1 MIHRLILTSFGILT
15 LATCQNPKVSQSTTE
30 QESVKTE
37 ISVNSTEIKVSDVT
51 TNQTSGEPKS
61 KANGEPE
68 ISVGLPPDKEA
79 VETAKKEQQNSTM
92 KNTAGIIYLKEGE
105 NKFLKEYE
113 MNVTFKKMTEDS
125 RCPKDV
131 NCIWAGV
138 ATAEIE
144 LMGLYTRPVTLK
156 LSTINDANKNYHK
169 SQNFNGFSISL
180 VEISPETTADKG
192 FKALKG
198 SYKIGLKFSKE
209 NSENQDGT
217 TTK

>member
-1 MIHRLILTSFGILT
+1 MIHKQLFIAIGF
-15 LATCQNPKVSQSTTE
+15 LAFTACQKPKVEETQKIPTTAEKTETVSTTTMP
-30 QESVKTE
+30 KTP
-37 ISVNSTEIKVSDVT
+37 K
-51 TNQTSGEPKS
+51 SGEP
-61 KANGEPE
+61 EM
-68 ISVGLPPDKEA
+68 SVGLPPDQKA
-79 VETAKKEQQNSTM
+79 LETAKKEQQNTS
-92 KNTAGIIYLKEGE
+92 NVIYFKEGE

-113 MNVTFKKMTEDS
+113 TNVTFKQITEDS

-144 LMGLYTRPVTLK
+144 VMGLHTRPVTLK
-156 LSTINDANKNYHK
+156 LSSINDANKNYRK

-180 VEISPETTADKG
+180 VELSPETTSDKG
-192 FKALKG
+192 FKSLKG

-209 NSENQDGT
+209 NSENQDGS

>member
-1 MIHRLILTSFGILT
+1 MIYKQLFIAIGF
-15 LATCQNPKVSQSTTE
+15 LAFTACQKPKVEETQKTPTTAEKTETVSTTTMP
-30 QESVKTE
+30 KT
-37 ISVNSTEIKVSDVT
+37 
-51 TNQTSGEPKS
+51 PKS
-61 KANGEPE
+61 REPE
-68 ISVGLPPDKEA
+68 MSVGLPPDQKA
-79 VETAKKEQQNSTM
+79 LETAKKEQQNTS
-92 KNTAGIIYLKEGE
+92 NVIYFKEGE

-113 MNVTFKKMTEDS
+113 TNVTFKQITEDS

>member
-1 MIHRLILTSFGILT
+1 MIHKQLFIALGF
-15 LATCQNPKVSQSTTE
+15 LAFTACQKPKVVETQKIPTTAEKTETVSTTTMP
-30 QESVKTE
+30 KTP
-37 ISVNSTEIKVSDVT
+37 K
-51 TNQTSGEPKS
+51 SGEP
-61 KANGEPE
+61 EM
-68 ISVGLPPDKEA
+68 SVGLPPDQKA
-79 VETAKKEQQNSTM
+79 LETAKKEQQNTS
-92 KNTAGIIYLKEGE
+92 NVIYFKEGE

-113 MNVTFKKMTEDS
+113 TNIAFKQITEDS

-144 LMGLYTRPVTLK
+144 LMGLYSRPVTVK
-156 LSTINDANKNYHK
+156 LSTINDANKNYRK

-180 VEISPETTADKG
+180 VELSPETTSDKG

-198 SYKIGLKFSKE
+198 NYKIGLKFSKE

>member
-1 MIHRLILTSFGILT
+1 MIHKQLFIAIGF
-15 LATCQNPKVSQSTTE
+15 LAFTACQKPKVEETQKTPTTAEKTETVSTTTMP
-30 QESVKTE
+30 KTP
-37 ISVNSTEIKVSDVT
+37 K
-51 TNQTSGEPKS
+51 SGEP
-61 KANGEPE
+61 EM
-68 ISVGLPPDKEA
+68 SVGLPPDQKA
-79 VETAKKEQQNSTM
+79 LETAKKEQQNTS
-92 KNTAGIIYLKEGE
+92 NVIYFKEGE
-105 NKFLKEYE
+105 NKFLKQYE
-113 MNVTFKKMTEDS
+113 TNVTFKQITEDS

-144 LMGLYTRPVTLK
+144 LMGLYSRPVTVK

-180 VEISPETTADKG
+180 VELSPETTSDKG

-209 NSENQDGT
+209 NSENQDGST
-217 TTK
+217 MK

>member
-1 MIHRLILTSFGILT
+1 MIHKQLFIALGF
-15 LATCQNPKVSQSTTE
+15 LAFTACQKPKVEETQKIPTTAEKTETVSTTTMP
-30 QESVKTE
+30 KTP
-37 ISVNSTEIKVSDVT
+37 K
-51 TNQTSGEPKS
+51 SGEP
-61 KANGEPE
+61 EMT
-68 ISVGLPPDKEA
+68 VGLPPDQEA
-79 VETAKKEQQNSTM
+79 QETAKKEQQNTS
-92 KNTAGIIYLKEGE
+92 NIIYFKEGE

-113 MNVTFKKMTEDS
+113 TNVTFKQITEDS
-125 RCPKDV
+125 RCPKGV

-156 LSTINDANKNYHK
+156 LSTINDANKNYRK

-198 SYKIGLKFSKE
+198 SYKIGLKFAKE

-217 TTK
+217 TMK

>member
-1 MIHRLILTSFGILT
+1 MIYKQLFIAIGF
-15 LATCQNPKVSQSTTE
+15 LAFTACQKPKVEESQKIPTTAQKTETISTTTMP
-30 QESVKTE
+30 KT
-37 ISVNSTEIKVSDVT
+37 
-51 TNQTSGEPKS
+51 PKS
-61 KANGEPE
+61 GDPE
-68 ISVGLPPDKEA
+68 MSVGLPPDQKA
-79 VETAKKEQQNSTM
+79 LETAKKEQQNTS
-92 KNTAGIIYLKEGE
+92 NVIYFKEGE

-113 MNVTFKKMTEDS
+113 TNVTFKQITEDS
-125 RCPKDV
+125 RCPKGV
-131 NCIWAGV
+131 NCIWVGV

-198 SYKIGLKFSKE
+198 SYKIGLKFAKE

-217 TTK
+217 TMK

>member
-37 ISVNSTEIKVSDVT
+37 TLANSTETKVSDVT
-51 TNQTSGEPKS
+51 TNQTSGETRSKS
-61 KANGEPE
+61 NGEPE
-68 ISVGLPPDKEA
+68 MSVGLPPDKEA
-79 VETAKKEQQNSTM
+79 VETAKKEQQNANM
-92 KNTAGIIYLKEGE
+92 KNTVGIIHLKEGE

-138 ATAEIE
+138 ATAEVE
-144 LMGLYTRPVTLK
+144 LMGVYTRPVILK
-156 LSTINDANKNYHK
+156 LSTLSDAKKGYSK
-169 SQNFNGFSISL
+169 SQEFNGYTISL
-180 VEISPETTADKG
+180 AEVTPETTSAKG
-192 FKALKG
+192 FKALQGSYRIGLQFSKG
-198 SYKIGLKFSKE
+198 STGG
-209 NSENQDGT
+209 GT
-217 TTK
+217 TTR

>member
-1 MIHRLILTSFGILT
+1 MIHKQLFIAIGFLTFT
-15 LATCQNPKVSQSTTE
+15 ACQKPKPAENQNIPKTE
-30 QESVKTE
+30 VKTE
-37 ISVNSTEIKVSDVT
+37 VKTEA
-51 TNQTSGEPKS
+51 TSQPKPEIP
-61 KANGEPE
+61 KPTKTGEPE
-68 ISVGLPPDKEA
+68 MSVGLPPDKEA
-79 VETAKKEQQNSTM
+79 LETAKKEQQNTS
-92 KNTAGIIYLKEGE
+92 NVIYFKEGE

-113 MNVTFKKMTEDS
+113 TNVTFKQITEDS

-138 ATAEIE
+138 ATAEVE

-156 LSTINDANKNYHK
+156 LSTINDANKNYRK
-169 SQNFNGFSISL
+169 TQVFNGFSVSL
-180 VEISPETTADKG
+180 VELSPETTSDKG

-209 NSENQDGT
+209 NSENTNGT

>member
-1 MIHRLILTSFGILT
+1 MITKQLFIAIGF
-15 LATCQNPKVSQSTTE
+15 LAFTACQKPKVVETQKIPTTAEKTETISTTTMP
-30 QESVKTE
+30 KTP
-37 ISVNSTEIKVSDVT
+37 K
-51 TNQTSGEPKS
+51 SGEP
-61 KANGEPE
+61 EM
-68 ISVGLPPDKEA
+68 SVGLPPDQKA
-79 VETAKKEQQNSTM
+79 LETAKKEQQNTS
-92 KNTAGIIYLKEGE
+92 NVIYFKEGE

-113 MNVTFKKMTEDS
+113 TNITFKQITEDS

-144 LMGLYTRPVTLK
+144 VMGLHTRPVTMK
-156 LSTINDANKNYHK
+156 LSTINDANKNYRK

-180 VEISPETTADKG
+180 VELSPETTSDKG

>member
-1 MIHRLILTSFGILT
+1 MITKQLFIAIGF
-15 LATCQNPKVSQSTTE
+15 LAFTACQKPKVKETQKTPTTAEKTETVSTTTMP
-30 QESVKTE
+30 KTP
-37 ISVNSTEIKVSDVT
+37 K
-51 TNQTSGEPKS
+51 SGEP
-61 KANGEPE
+61 EM
-68 ISVGLPPDKEA
+68 SVGLPPDQEA
-79 VETAKKEQQNSTM
+79 QETAKKEQQNTS
-92 KNTAGIIYLKEGE
+92 NVIYFKEGE

-113 MNVTFKKMTEDS
+113 TNVTFKQITEDS

-156 LSTINDANKNYHK
+156 LSTINDANKNYRK

>member
-1 MIHRLILTSFGILT
+1 MITKQLFIALGF
-15 LATCQNPKVSQSTTE
+15 LAFTACQKPKVVETQKIPTTAEKTETVSTTTMP
-30 QESVKTE
+30 KT
-37 ISVNSTEIKVSDVT
+37 
-51 TNQTSGEPKS
+51 PKS
-61 KANGEPE
+61 REPE
-68 ISVGLPPDKEA
+68 MSVGLPPDQKA
-79 VETAKKEQQNSTM
+79 LETAKKEQQNTS
-92 KNTAGIIYLKEGE
+92 NVIYFKEGE

-113 MNVTFKKMTEDS
+113 TNVTFKQITEDS

-144 LMGLYTRPVTLK
+144 VMGLHTRPVTMK
-156 LSTINDANKNYHK
+156 LSTINDANKNYRK

-180 VEISPETTADKG
+180 VELSPETTSDKG

>member
-1 MIHRLILTSFGILT
+1 MITKQLFIAIGF
-15 LATCQNPKVSQSTTE
+15 LAFTACQKPKVVETQKIPTTAEKTETISTTTMP
-30 QESVKTE
+30 KTP
-37 ISVNSTEIKVSDVT
+37 K
-51 TNQTSGEPKS
+51 SGEP
-61 KANGEPE
+61 EM
-68 ISVGLPPDKEA
+68 SVGLPPDQKA
-79 VETAKKEQQNSTM
+79 LETAKKEQQNTS
-92 KNTAGIIYLKEGE
+92 NVIYFKEGE

-113 MNVTFKKMTEDS
+113 TNVTFKQITEDS

-144 LMGLYTRPVTLK
+144 VMGLHTRPVTMK
-156 LSTINDANKNYHK
+156 LSTINDANKNYRK

-180 VEISPETTADKG
+180 VELSPETTSDKG

>member
-1 MIHRLILTSFGILT
+1 MIHKQLFIAIGF
-15 LATCQNPKVSQSTTE
+15 LAFTACQKPKVEETQKTPTTAEKTETVSTTTMP
-30 QESVKTE
+30 KTP
-37 ISVNSTEIKVSDVT
+37 K
-51 TNQTSGEPKS
+51 SGEP
-61 KANGEPE
+61 EM
-68 ISVGLPPDKEA
+68 SVGLPPDKEA
-79 VETAKKEQQNSTM
+79 QETAKAEQQNTS
-92 KNTAGIIYLKEGE
+92 NVIYFKEGE

-113 MNVTFKKMTEDS
+113 TNITFKQITEDS

-144 LMGLYTRPVTLK
+144 VMGLHTRPVTMK
-156 LSTINDANKNYHK
+156 LSTVNDANKNYHK

-180 VEISPETTADKG
+180 VELGPETTSDKG

-198 SYKIGLKFSKE
+198 SYKIGLKFAKE

-217 TTK
+217 TMK

>member
-37 ISVNSTEIKVSDVT
+37 TSVNSTETKVLDVT
-51 TNQTSGEPKS
+51 TNQTSGTTKS
-61 KANGEPE
+61 KSNGEPE
-68 ISVGLPPDKEA
+68 MSVGLPPDKEA
-79 VETAKKEQQNSTM
+79 VETAKKEQQNTS
-92 KNTAGIIYLKEGE
+92 NVIYFKEGE

-113 MNVTFKKMTEDS
+113 TNVTFKQITEDS
-125 RCPKDV
+125 RCPKGV

-156 LSTINDANKNYHK
+156 LSTINDANKNYRK

-198 SYKIGLKFSKE
+198 SYKIGLKFALLRE
-209 NSENQDGT
+209 IHIC
-217 TTK
+217 

>member
-1 MIHRLILTSFGILT
+1 MITKQLFIALGF
-15 LATCQNPKVSQSTTE
+15 LAFTACQKPKVVETQKIPTTAEKTETVSTTTMP
-30 QESVKTE
+30 KT
-37 ISVNSTEIKVSDVT
+37 
-51 TNQTSGEPKS
+51 PKS
-61 KANGEPE
+61 REPE
-68 ISVGLPPDKEA
+68 MSVGLPPDQKA
-79 VETAKKEQQNSTM
+79 LETAKKEQQNTS
-92 KNTAGIIYLKEGE
+92 NVIYFKEGE

-113 MNVTFKKMTEDS
+113 TNVTFKQITEDS

>member
-1 MIHRLILTSFGILT
+1 MITKQLFIALGF
-15 LATCQNPKVSQSTTE
+15 LAFTACQKPKVVETQKIPTTAEKTETVSTTTMP
-30 QESVKTE
+30 KT
-37 ISVNSTEIKVSDVT
+37 
-51 TNQTSGEPKS
+51 PKS
-61 KANGEPE
+61 REPE
-68 ISVGLPPDKEA
+68 MSVGLPPDQKA
-79 VETAKKEQQNSTM
+79 LETAKKEQQNTS
-92 KNTAGIIYLKEGE
+92 NVIYFKEGE

-113 MNVTFKKMTEDS
+113 TNVTFKQITEDS
-125 RCPKDV
+125 RCPKGV

-198 SYKIGLKFSKE
+198 SYKIGLKFAKE

>member
-1 MIHRLILTSFGILT
+1 MVHRLILTTFGILT

-37 ISVNSTEIKVSDVT
+37 TSVNSTETKVLDVT
-51 TNQTSGEPKS
+51 TNQTSGESKS

-79 VETAKKEQQNSTM
+79 VEIAKKEQQNSTM

-131 NCIWAGV
+131 NCIWTGV
-138 ATAEIE
+138 ATAEVE

-156 LSTINDANKNYHK
+156 LSTMSDAKKGYTK
-169 SQNFNGFSISL
+169 SQEFNGYTITL
-180 VEISPETTADKG
+180 VEVSPQTTAEKG
-192 FKALKG
+192 FKALQGSYRIGLQFSKG
-198 SYKIGLKFSKE
+198 STGS
-209 NSENQDGT
+209 GT

>member
-1 MIHRLILTSFGILT
+1 MITKQLFIALGF
-15 LATCQNPKVSQSTTE
+15 LAFTACQKPKVVETQKIPTTAEKTETVSTTTMP
-30 QESVKTE
+30 KT
-37 ISVNSTEIKVSDVT
+37 
-51 TNQTSGEPKS
+51 PKS
-61 KANGEPE
+61 REPE
-68 ISVGLPPDKEA
+68 MSVGLPPDQKA
-79 VETAKKEQQNSTM
+79 LETAKKEQQNTS
-92 KNTAGIIYLKEGE
+92 NVIYFKEGE

-113 MNVTFKKMTEDS
+113 TNITFKQITEDS

-131 NCIWAGV
+131 NCIWAGA

-144 LMGLYTRPVTLK
+144 VMGLHTRPVTLK

-198 SYKIGLKFSKE
+198 SYKIGLKFAKE

-217 TTK
+217 TMK

>member
-1 MIHRLILTSFGILT
+1 MITKQLFIALGF
-15 LATCQNPKVSQSTTE
+15 LAFTACQKPKVVETQKIPTTAEKTETVSTTTMP
-30 QESVKTE
+30 KT
-37 ISVNSTEIKVSDVT
+37 
-51 TNQTSGEPKS
+51 PKS
-61 KANGEPE
+61 REPE
-68 ISVGLPPDKEA
+68 MSVGLPPDQKA
-79 VETAKKEQQNSTM
+79 LETAKKEQQNTS
-92 KNTAGIIYLKEGE
+92 NVIYFKEGE

-113 MNVTFKKMTEDS
+113 TNITFKQITEDS

-144 LMGLYTRPVTLK
+144 VMGLHTRPVTMK
-156 LSTINDANKNYHK
+156 LSTINDANKNYRK

-180 VEISPETTADKG
+180 VELSPETTSDKG

>member
-1 MIHRLILTSFGILT
+1 MIHKQLFIAIGF
-15 LATCQNPKVSQSTTE
+15 LAFTACQKPKVEEAQKTPTTAEKTETVSTTTMP
-30 QESVKTE
+30 KTP
-37 ISVNSTEIKVSDVT
+37 K
-51 TNQTSGEPKS
+51 SGEP
-61 KANGEPE
+61 EM
-68 ISVGLPPDKEA
+68 SVGLPPDQEA
-79 VETAKKEQQNSTM
+79 HETAKKEQQNTS
-92 KNTAGIIYLKEGE
+92 NIIYFKEGE

-113 MNVTFKKMTEDS
+113 TNVTFKQITEDS
-125 RCPKDV
+125 RCPKGV

-180 VEISPETTADKG
+180 VELSPEPTSEKG
-192 FKALKG
+192 FNALKG

-217 TTK
+217 TMK

>member
-1 MIHRLILTSFGILT
+1 MITKQLFIAIGF
-15 LATCQNPKVSQSTTE
+15 LAFTACQKPKVVETQKIPTTAEKTETISTTTMP
-30 QESVKTE
+30 KTP
-37 ISVNSTEIKVSDVT
+37 K
-51 TNQTSGEPKS
+51 SGEP
-61 KANGEPE
+61 EM
-68 ISVGLPPDKEA
+68 SVGLPPDQEA
-79 VETAKKEQQNSTM
+79 QETAKKEQQNTS
-92 KNTAGIIYLKEGE
+92 NVIYFKEGE

-113 MNVTFKKMTEDS
+113 TNITFKQITEDS

-144 LMGLYTRPVTLK
+144 VMGLHTRPVTMK
-156 LSTINDANKNYHK
+156 LSTINDANKNYRK

-198 SYKIGLKFSKE
+198 SYKIGLKFAKE

-217 TTK
+217 TMK

>member
-1 MIHRLILTSFGILT
+1 MIYKQLFIAIGF
-15 LATCQNPKVSQSTTE
+15 LAFTACQKPKVEESQKIPTTAQKTETISTTTMP
-30 QESVKTE
+30 KT
-37 ISVNSTEIKVSDVT
+37 
-51 TNQTSGEPKS
+51 PKS
-61 KANGEPE
+61 GDPE
-68 ISVGLPPDKEA
+68 MSVGLPPDKEA
-79 VETAKKEQQNSTM
+79 QETAKKEQQNTS
-92 KNTAGIIYLKEGE
+92 NIIYFKEGE

-113 MNVTFKKMTEDS
+113 TNVTFKQITEDS
-125 RCPKDV
+125 RCPKGV

-144 LMGLYTRPVTLK
+144 LMGLYTRPITLK

-198 SYKIGLKFSKE
+198 SYKIGLKFAKE

>member
-1 MIHRLILTSFGILT
+1 MITKQLFIAIGF
-15 LATCQNPKVSQSTTE
+15 LAFTACQKPKVEETQKIPTTAEKTETVSTTTMP
-30 QESVKTE
+30 KTP
-37 ISVNSTEIKVSDVT
+37 K
-51 TNQTSGEPKS
+51 SGEP
-61 KANGEPE
+61 EM
-68 ISVGLPPDKEA
+68 SVGLPPDQEA
-79 VETAKKEQQNSTM
+79 QENAKKEQQNTS
-92 KNTAGIIYLKEGE
+92 NVIYFKEGE

-113 MNVTFKKMTEDS
+113 TNVTFKQITEDS
-125 RCPKDV
+125 RCPKGV
-131 NCIWAGV
+131 NCIWPGV

-156 LSTINDANKNYHK
+156 LSTINDANKNYRK

-198 SYKIGLKFSKE
+198 SYKIGLKFAKE

-217 TTK
+217 TMK

>member
-1 MIHRLILTSFGILT
+1 MIHKQLFIAIGF
-15 LATCQNPKVSQSTTE
+15 LAFTACQKPKVEESQKIPTTAQKTETISTTTMP
-30 QESVKTE
+30 KT
-37 ISVNSTEIKVSDVT
+37 
-51 TNQTSGEPKS
+51 PKT
-61 KANGEPE
+61 GEPE
-68 ISVGLPPDKEA
+68 MSVGLPPDKEA
-79 VETAKKEQQNSTM
+79 LETAKKEQQNSS
-92 KNTAGIIYLKEGE
+92 NVIYFKEGE

-113 MNVTFKKMTEDS
+113 TNITFKQITEDS

-144 LMGLYTRPVTLK
+144 VMGLHTRPVTMK
-156 LSTINDANKNYHK
+156 LSTINDANKNYRK

-180 VEISPETTADKG
+180 VELSPETTSDKS

-198 SYKIGLKFSKE
+198 NYKIGLKFSKE

>member
-1 MIHRLILTSFGILT
+1 MIYKQLFIAIGF
-15 LATCQNPKVSQSTTE
+15 LAFTACQKPKGEEAQKTPTTAEKAETVSTTTMP
-30 QESVKTE
+30 KTP
-37 ISVNSTEIKVSDVT
+37 K
-51 TNQTSGEPKS
+51 SGEP
-61 KANGEPE
+61 EM
-68 ISVGLPPDKEA
+68 SVGLPPDQEA
-79 VETAKKEQQNSTM
+79 QETAKKEQQNTS
-92 KNTAGIIYLKEGE
+92 NVIYFKEGE

-113 MNVTFKKMTEDS
+113 TNVTFKQITEDS
-125 RCPKDV
+125 RCPKGV
-131 NCIWAGV
+131 NCIWPGV

-156 LSTINDANKNYHK
+156 LSTINDANKNYRK

-198 SYKIGLKFSKE
+198 SYKIGLKFAKE

-217 TTK
+217 TMK

>member
-1 MIHRLILTSFGILT
+1 MIHKQLFIAIGF
-15 LATCQNPKVSQSTTE
+15 LAFTACQKPKVEESQKIPATAQKTETISTTTMP
-30 QESVKTE
+30 KTP
-37 ISVNSTEIKVSDVT
+37 K
-51 TNQTSGEPKS
+51 SGEP
-61 KANGEPE
+61 EM
-68 ISVGLPPDKEA
+68 SVGLPPDQKA
-79 VETAKKEQQNSTM
+79 LETAKKEQQNTS
-92 KNTAGIIYLKEGE
+92 NVIYFKEGE
-105 NKFLKEYE
+105 NKFLKQYE
-113 MNVTFKKMTEDS
+113 TNVTFKQITEDS

-144 LMGLYTRPVTLK
+144 LMGLYSRPVTVK

-180 VEISPETTADKG
+180 VELSPETTSDKG

-209 NSENQDGT
+209 NSENQDGST
-217 TTK
+217 MK